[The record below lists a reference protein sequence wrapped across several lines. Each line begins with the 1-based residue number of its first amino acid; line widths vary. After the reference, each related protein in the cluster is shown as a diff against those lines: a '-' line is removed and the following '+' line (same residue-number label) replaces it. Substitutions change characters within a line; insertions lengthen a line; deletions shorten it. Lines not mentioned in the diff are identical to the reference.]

1 MNNLEKIT
9 ELLHKENLSQ
19 EEKLHLE
26 QLIAEDKEAG
36 KFVETYKKVNTLIN
50 SSSHLST
57 GEISDYILYKNNL
70 EPEVKNIIKS
80 IAGIEDHLRSC
91 LKCSEEFQDLN
102 EEFSGIEN
110 FVASEMSRE
119 TDEQKTQMHLPVKR
133 KINIYRYVFLSLIVL
148 GILYGVMFTISKMTA
163 PRYYDLASIESKPD
177 FYTTR
182 GRATNDFLKC
192 LNALDEGNINEA
204 IECLKSDIKNNP
216 GDETIFYSY
225 YILGLTYLD
234 NAENDLAGLF
244 PHYNNNYI
252 DLAIK
257 NLQTAIQKN
266 DSGNYRNVTLDAY
279 FYLAKANLMKGN
291 SKEAKKELINVVKEK
306 GSKMNEAE
314 NILNAL
320 E

>member
-1 MNNLEKIT
+1 MNNLDKIT
-9 ELLHKENLSQ
+9 ELLQKENLSE
-19 EEKLHLE
+19 EEKLQLE

-36 KFVETYKKVNTLIN
+36 KFVDTYIKVNTLLN

-57 GEISDYILYKNNL
+57 DEIGDYILYKNNL
-70 EPEVKNIIKS
+70 APEDKNIIK
-80 IAGIEDHLRSC
+80 IITKIEDHLRNC
-91 LKCSEEFQDLN
+91 IKCSEEFQNLN
-102 EEFSGIEN
+102 EEFCGIEN
-110 FVASEMSRE
+110 FVASELNKE
-119 TDEQKTQMHLPVKR
+119 NDEQKIHVHIPAKR
-133 KINIYRYVFLSLIVL
+133 KINIYRYAVLSIIVL
-148 GILYGVMFTISKMTA
+148 GIMYVVMFTISKITS

-192 LNALDEGNINEA
+192 LNALDEGNIKEA
-204 IECLKSDIKNNP
+204 IEYLKLDIKNNP
-216 GDETIFYSY
+216 GDKTIFYSY
-225 YILGLTYLD
+225 YILGLTYLN
-234 NAENDLAGLF
+234 NAEQDVAGLF

-252 DLAIK
+252 EFAIK

-279 FYLAKANLMKGN
+279 FYLAKANLMKGDL
-291 SKEAKKELINVVKEK
+291 KEAKSELINVVKEK

-320 E
+320 R